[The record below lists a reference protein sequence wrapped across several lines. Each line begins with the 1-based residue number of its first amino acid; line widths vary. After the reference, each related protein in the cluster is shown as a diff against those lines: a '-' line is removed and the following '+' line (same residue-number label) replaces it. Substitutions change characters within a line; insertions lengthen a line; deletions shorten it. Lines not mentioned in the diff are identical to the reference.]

1 MIQPF
6 IRNHQYNVIKKQ
18 SLLLQKTHETVSDPK
33 VVESVK
39 SSAPFKLLEAFPE
52 ADGLQKQLLEKISG
66 LRTAEEF
73 KHYPESLESYLAP
86 FPALT
91 AKQLAKLFPKN
102 KKLKIPDL
110 SEIDYRYVTY
120 LGWTDI
126 ATNKLFLVYQLNGKL
141 IGIEGRYTPANKGVC
156 FLCNKHEEVALF
168 TAVTK
173 SRPAKA
179 SSDYYKAIGNYLCV
193 DSTVCNQNITNV
205 TALDK
210 FVREVVGQEA

>member
-33 VVESVK
+33 VVASVK
-39 SSAPFKLLEAFPE
+39 ASAPFKLLEAFPD
-52 ADGLQKQLLEKISG
+52 ADGNQKQLLEKISG

-86 FPALT
+86 FPSLT
-91 AKQLAKLFPKN
+91 AKQIAKLFPKN

-126 ATNKLFLVYQLNGKL
+126 ATNKLFLVYQVNGKL

-173 SRPAKA
+173 SRPAKV

-193 DSTVCNQNITNV
+193 DSTVCNENITNV

-210 FVREVVGQEA
+210 FVREVVGES